1 MSTGFD
7 ELPLD
12 DVAAGTAIFEDV
24 QMEQQEPDLPFYL
37 IRPPPVE
44 ETLNGSTNLILHND
58 RQHAFKQYCCKKVK
72 EPLSAF
78 LPDFPGNINTTSFF
92 VSGDEAKETSTLS
105 SLLDP
110 KFQIVKKDIHP
121 LNNSSFSAFRLY
133 PGPLPEEYM
142 IMVQTTAPVS
152 NGGSKKSKKSKR
164 SSDGEMAS
172 SEKKKKKKEKKKKK
186 DKKST
191 GND

>member
-1 MSTGFD
+1 M
-7 ELPLD
+7 
-12 DVAAGTAIFEDV
+12 
-24 QMEQQEPDLPFYL
+24 
-37 IRPPPVE
+37 
-44 ETLNGSTNLILHND
+44 
-58 RQHAFKQYCCKKVK
+58 K

-92 VSGDEAKETSTLS
+92 VSGDEAKETSTLG

-110 KFQIVKKDIHP
+110 KINIVKKDIHP
-121 LNNSSFSAFRLY
+121 LTNSNFSSFRLY

-164 SSDGEMAS
+164 NSDGEGS
-172 SEKKKKKKEKKKKK
+172 GEKEKEKKKKKK
-186 DKKST
+186 DKKNKKKKSA